1 MSKDHALNRSANLI
15 GKNHPTL
22 SKKRRLAQYK
32 GFLVNDF
39 FKVYFSVCLEFFQTV
54 TAETMFKK
62 KETVQFL

>member
-1 MSKDHALNRSANLI
+1 MSKDHALTRSANLI

-22 SKKRRLAQYK
+22 SKSRLAQYK

-39 FKVYFSVCLEFFQTV
+39 SKVYFGVCLEFFQTV
-54 TAETMFKK
+54 TAETIFRK